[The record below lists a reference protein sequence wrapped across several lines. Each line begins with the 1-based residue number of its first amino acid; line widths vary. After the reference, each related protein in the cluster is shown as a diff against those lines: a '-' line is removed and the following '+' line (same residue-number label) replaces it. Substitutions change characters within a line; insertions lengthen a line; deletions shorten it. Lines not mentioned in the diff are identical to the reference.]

1 MGFWHKDT
9 ESTDWLAK
17 VSFFEDFSTSELQRV
32 LELSEEVEAE
42 PGAELTDQG
51 DPGQDCYVIVEGTAS
66 VYVGA
71 EHIASLS
78 DGSMVGEMALIDHRP
93 RSATV
98 VADTRMKLLKFD
110 AGQFRTLLTEM
121 PKASQ
126 RVMAVL
132 NARLRKADSAM

>member
-1 MGFWHKDT
+1 MGFWRKDT
-9 ESTDWLAK
+9 ESTDWLAG
-17 VSFFEDFSTSELQRV
+17 VAFFEGFSSDELGRV
-32 LELSEEVEAE
+32 LELCEEVEAE
-42 PGAELTDQG
+42 RGAELTDQG

-93 RSATV
+93 SSATV
-98 VADTRMKLLKFD
+98 VADTPMKLLKFNAD
-110 AGQFRTLLTEM
+110 QFRTLLDEM

-126 RVMAVL
+126 MVMAIL
-132 NARLRKADSAM
+132 NSRLRKADSSM